1 MDQEESFNI
10 QYEDSPQ
17 NTLFTLNNSK
27 LKKKSKDPTMNAFQT
42 KLITFLQK
50 QEERDSDE
58 LFLMSLL
65 PEIKKLSAEKK
76 LDFRMH
82 VLQFL
87 KHEQH
92 IQNYNQI
99 NTQYPSPYV
108 QPTHQS
114 TPTFDLSTYPPNI
127 YPSHYR
133 NALQFP
139 SLNSAQSQT
148 SAVSYQNSSEPQQA
162 LLYSD
167 VTSIR
172 FPQQTSSA
180 QCSFVNE
187 PHGSTHQQSSS

>member
-1 MDQEESFNI
+1 
-10 QYEDSPQ
+10 
-17 NTLFTLNNSK
+17 
-27 LKKKSKDPTMNAFQT
+27 MNPFQT
-42 KLITFLQK
+42 KLISFLQK

-65 PEIKKLSAEKK
+65 PEIKKLSEEKK

-108 QPTHQS
+108 HPTHQS
-114 TPTFDLSTYPPNI
+114 TPTFNLSTYPSNI
-127 YPSHYR
+127 YPSHFR

-139 SLNSAQSQT
+139 SLNSSQSQT
-148 SAVSYQNSSEPQQA
+148 SVVSSQNSPEPLQA

-167 VTSIR
+167 PTSIQ

-180 QCSFVNE
+180 QCSLAYE
-187 PHGSTHQQSSS
+187 PHGGPHQQSSS